1 MGIVPAGWSRCAADK
16 HFDANVTQWR
26 DNGPTAP
33 RQTNGIDL
41 LHLFGGN
48 GSGPMDSERDK
59 LVLTGNVEKLRRL
72 ELEIRSK
79 SRESWLFPPESHG
92 PSGFRGAGPAFFI
105 GDQP

>member
-59 LVLTGNVEKLRRL
+59 LVLTGNVDTETQHDLALR
-72 ELEIRSK
+72 IAQSY
-79 SRESWLFPPESHG
+79 
-92 PSGFRGAGPAFFI
+92 AGDRRI
-105 GDQP
+105 VDKIKVKQQT